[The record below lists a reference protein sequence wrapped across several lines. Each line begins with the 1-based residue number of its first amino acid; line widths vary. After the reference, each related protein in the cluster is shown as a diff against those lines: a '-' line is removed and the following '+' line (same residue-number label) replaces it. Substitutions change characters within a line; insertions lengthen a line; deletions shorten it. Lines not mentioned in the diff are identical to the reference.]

1 MKERGKGCTERK
13 VSVTVAVPSLLLLIS
28 RIHLHERNLLA
39 TVKSSALEGIDDT
52 ALKVVAYLAARL
64 LLSLHT
70 RPIVMQGH
78 LEVEHNHLPGSVK
91 SARVQTAPANVNDFV
106 SDNRG

>member
-1 MKERGKGCTERK
+1 MKKRGKGCTERK

-39 TVKSSALEGIDDT
+39 TVKSSALEVIDDT
-52 ALKVVAYLAARL
+52 ARKVVAYLAARF

-70 RPIVMQGH
+70 HVQLSCRVIWKSSTTTSRAVF
-78 LEVEHNHLPGSVK
+78 K
-91 SARVQTAPANVNDFV
+91 SARVQTAPV
-106 SDNRG
+106 SARQRVLMIL